1 MRFLGAFSIISA
13 ALLAWRAYRAYLI
26 EELAFVR
33 AFLGALEDYRRG
45 VGCYLEPL
53 SGWADSYLD
62 ERLSAVG
69 FLDRLREGD
78 AGAAYKAVRN
88 RCYLQDKVDEILNYT
103 FSRLGAGYLEGELTV
118 LDDAIA
124 RLSREEKR
132 IAEELSK
139 RQKVAGALLGA
150 FAVGAVILVI

>member
-1 MRFLGAFSIISA
+1 MFGCFLIISA
-13 ALLAWRAYRAYLI
+13 ALLAWRSYRAYLI
-26 EELAFVR
+26 EELDFVR

-53 SGWADSYLD
+53 SRWAESYAD

-69 FLDRLREGD
+69 FLDGLREGD
-78 AGAAYKAVRN
+78 AGAAYKAVRG
-88 RCYLQDKVDEILNYT
+88 RCYLPDKVDKMLDCT
-103 FSRLGAGYLEGELTV
+103 LSRLGAGYLDGELAV

-124 RLSREEKR
+124 RLSSEEKR

-139 RQKVAGALLGA
+139 RKKVAGALLGA
-150 FAVGAVILVI
+150 VAVGAVILVI

>member
-1 MRFLGAFSIISA
+1 MRFFGAFSIISA
-13 ALLAWRAYRAYLI
+13 ALLAWRSYRAYLI
-26 EELAFVR
+26 EELGFVR

-53 SGWADSYLD
+53 SRWAESYAD

-69 FLDRLREGD
+69 FFDGLREGD
-78 AGAAYKAVRN
+78 AGAAYKAVRSK
-88 RCYLQDKVDEILNYT
+88 CYLPDKVDEILDYT
-103 FSRLGAGYLEGELTV
+103 FSRLGTGYLEGELAV

>member
-1 MRFLGAFSIISA
+1 MFGCFLIISA
-13 ALLAWRAYRAYLI
+13 ALLAWRSYRAYLI
-26 EELAFVR
+26 EELDFVR

-53 SGWADSYLD
+53 SRWAESYAD

-69 FLDRLREGD
+69 FLDGLREGD

-88 RCYLQDKVDEILNYT
+88 RCYLPDKVDKMLDCT
-103 FSRLGAGYLEGELTV
+103 FSRLGMGYLDGELAV

-124 RLSREEKR
+124 RLSSEEKR

-139 RQKVAGALLGA
+139 RKKVAGALLGA
-150 FAVGAVILVI
+150 VAVGAVILVI

>member
-13 ALLAWRAYRAYLI
+13 ALLAWRSYRAYLI
-26 EELAFVR
+26 EELGFVR

-53 SGWADSYLD
+53 SRWAESYAD

-69 FLDRLREGD
+69 FFDGLREGD
-78 AGAAYKAVRN
+78 AGAAYKAVSSK
-88 RCYLQDKVDEILNYT
+88 CYLPDKVDEILDHT
-103 FSRLGAGYLEGELTV
+103 FSRLGAGYLEGELAV

>member
-1 MRFLGAFSIISA
+1 M
-13 ALLAWRAYRAYLI
+13 
-26 EELAFVR
+26 
-33 AFLGALEDYRRG
+33 
-45 VGCYLEPL
+45 
-53 SGWADSYLD
+53 
-62 ERLSAVG
+62 
-69 FLDRLREGD
+69 
-78 AGAAYKAVRN
+78 
-88 RCYLQDKVDEILNYT
+88 
-103 FSRLGAGYLEGELTV
+103 